1 MSRHHLEQT
10 PVDLEKAGTLSTRDC
25 EDVYHR
31 IRYHLTNAKWEYN
44 VNMRRA
50 TFHFILYVGHCAKQT
65 WPQFNIIIVYCNK
78 LYIAINFI
86 L

>member
-1 MSRHHLEQT
+1 
-10 PVDLEKAGTLSTRDC
+10 VDLEKAGTLSTRDC

-50 TFHFILYVGHCAKQT
+50 TFHFILYVVHWALGIGHCVVHWALRCALG
-65 WPQFNIIIVYCNK
+65 IVRSKHGHN
-78 LYIAINFI
+78 LI
-86 L
+86 